1 MITRIRLSNW
11 RAYGNVVIH
20 LEPGTTFLIGMNGVG
35 KSSLIE
41 AVRWAFDRTAKPDAE
56 FIRKGERSAFV
67 EVDLQVEQAVLRI
80 NREVSLGTGPR
91 PLKTPKSELTA
102 TVDDRVVTE
111 AELFARLETAWG
123 ADIGFVTRT
132 AFLDDLASASKDS
145 ELRAHLSRAYAL
157 DTLEEHVGVFEQAVK
172 QAGVVAGEEHAAAE
186 QLEREIARRRREV
199 EEQETLLH
207 ASDARAGDLDA
218 ALEAA
223 TVALADAQRAQ
234 AALDARAAWDAAWQ
248 QLVEA
253 TEGLVGEPSPG
264 TDLRPLL
271 RTALEAASR
280 QRDEAREVNARL
292 RERMAALE
300 EALATLDAAAQE
312 CPVCRR
318 PLDEESRAHA
328 HEVQDADRAQTGRE
342 LDEVDIDGPST
353 VVARLQR
360 LLRAADRLGD
370 PPAVPLDASPDVD
383 AARTAVGEAGAHRDE
398 LLRERGVTIGRLEAA
413 RRELARLEGEAE
425 AASAASAAFR
435 RLAVLTAARDAL
447 RNTVTEVL
455 DTQLEPIGREVS
467 ARWDGVFPDRPG
479 LSVDPDGNIRR
490 TVADGVL
497 EYASFSAGEKTVA
510 RLLVK
515 LATLITTTYVPFC
528 FIDEPLEHLD
538 EKSRLIIARTLAQFG
553 RAKVLEQVFVTTY
566 EQSLA
571 DMVGRSS
578 DEPHVEYLGTS
589 QVAAP

>member
-1 MITRIRLSNW
+1 MITRIKLSSW
-11 RAYGNVVIH
+11 RAYGNVIIH

-41 AVRWAFDRTAKPDAE
+41 AVRWVFDRTAKPDAE
-56 FIRKGERSAFV
+56 YIRKGERSAFV
-67 EVDLQVEQAVLRI
+67 EVDLRVDGAVLRI
-80 NREVSLGTGPR
+80 NREISLGTGTK

-111 AELFARLETAWG
+111 RELFARLETAWG

-132 AFLDDLASASKDS
+132 AFLDDLSSAAKDS
-145 ELRAHLSRAYAL
+145 ELRSHLSRAYAL

-172 QAGVVAGEEHAAAE
+172 QAGIVANEEHAAAG
-186 QLEREIARRRREV
+186 QLEGKIGRARRQV
-199 EEQETLLH
+199 EEQETLPR
-207 ASDARAGDLDA
+207 ASEASAPAHDEV
-218 ALEAA
+218 LEAA
-223 TVALADAQRAQ
+223 NVALAEARRAQ
-234 AALDARAAWDAAWQ
+234 AALAARARWDAAWQ
-248 QLVEA
+248 LLAEA
-253 TEGLVGEPSPG
+253 AGELVGEPAPG
-264 TDLRPLL
+264 TDLRVLL
-271 RTALEAASR
+271 RASFEAAIR

-318 PLDEESRAHA
+318 PLDEASRTHA
-328 HEVQDADRAQTGRE
+328 HEVQAADRAQLGRE
-342 LDEVDIDGPST
+342 LDEVGIDGPST
-353 VVARLQR
+353 VVSRLQR
-360 LLRAADRLGD
+360 LLREADRLGD
-370 PPAVPLDASPDVD
+370 APPVPVDGSADVD
-383 AARTAVGEAGAHRDE
+383 AAGATVAEVSAQRDE

-413 RRELARLEGEAE
+413 QRDLAQLEEEAE
-425 AASAASAAFR
+425 KASAASAAFR

-447 RNTVTEVL
+447 RDTVTEVL

-479 LSVDPDGNIRR
+479 LTVDPDGNIGRE
-490 TVADGVL
+490 VAGGVL

-515 LATLITTTYVPFC
+515 LATLITTTNVPFC
-528 FIDEPLEHLD
+528 WIDEPLEHLD
-538 EKSRLIIARTLAQFG
+538 EKSRLVIARTLAQLG
-553 RAKVLEQVFVTTY
+553 RAQVLEQVFVTTY

-578 DEPHVEYLGTS
+578 DRPHIEYLGTS
-589 QVAAP
+589 QVVP